1 MQQSAWECI
10 GTWVAIGG
18 ISWALATL
26 LKLGAIALDRHH
38 RWF

>member
-10 GTWVAIGG
+10 GTWVAIAG
-18 ISWALATL
+18 ISWALTTLVKLAT
-26 LKLGAIALDRHH
+26 IALDRHH

>member
-26 LKLGAIALDRHH
+26 VRLATIALDRHH